1 MGPALCFKQLHQTS
15 PNCAGSAQEK
25 HRIWTA
31 SLSARS
37 LTSQLLSVA
46 QNLYVPLPKWSVLHL
61 PSHHAA
67 TVL

>member
-1 MGPALCFKQLHQTS
+1 MGLAPWFKQLHQTS

-25 HRIWTA
+25 HRIWTV
-31 SLSARS
+31 SLSAGS
-37 LTSQLLSVA
+37 LTSRLLSVA

-61 PSHHAA
+61 PSHNAA